1 METHPVLLLTIV
13 LLLICLAAV
22 VHLVRNPG
30 NRHLYNLPGPLPLP
44 FVGNALILAIPPE
57 EVIPTFRRIV
67 GQYGSLIRFH
77 LGHQSRACLT
87 TPEAFEKVLSSNAH
101 ITKGLDYRPLLPW
114 LGTGLLTSTGAKWH
128 TRRKML
134 TPAFHFKILESFLD
148 VMNAQCAILCD
159 EVLAPLA
166 NAGEFDIF
174 PIVTHCALDII
185 CETAMGRSINAQQ
198 CSDTDYVRAVYE
210 ASDLVWARQ
219 RSPWLWDDW
228 VFALSPT
235 GARMRSVLKTL
246 HGFTEKV
253 IAERK
258 QELEEE
264 RGHQQV
270 EEVMGK
276 KRKLAFLDL
285 LVEASKGGTI
295 LSDCDIREE
304 VDTFMFEG
312 HDTTATNMSFTLWL
326 LATHPDVQRRVQEE
340 LDEIFEGDQERAA
353 TSQDLAAMKYV
364 ECCLKESLRLY
375 QSVPIIS
382 RILGEDVEIDGKVL
396 PAKTNVILFKF
407 LLHRDPKTFPDPD
420 RFDPERFS
428 LESVQGRHPY
438 SYVPFSAGPR
448 NCIGQKFATMEEKVL
463 VSSVLRK
470 FNLRS
475 SMTVDE
481 IPLCAEVILR
491 PKNGLRISM
500 ERRCQ

>member
-1 METHPVLLLTIV
+1 
-13 LLLICLAAV
+13 
-22 VHLVRNPG
+22 
-30 NRHLYNLPGPLPLP
+30 
-44 FVGNALILAIPPE
+44 
-57 EVIPTFRRIV
+57 
-67 GQYGSLIRFH
+67 
-77 LGHQSRACLT
+77 
-87 TPEAFEKVLSSNAH
+87 
-101 ITKGLDYRPLLPW
+101 
-114 LGTGLLTSTGAKWH
+114 
-128 TRRKML
+128 
-134 TPAFHFKILESFLD
+134 
-148 VMNAQCAILCD
+148 
-159 EVLAPLA
+159 
-166 NAGEFDIF
+166 
-174 PIVTHCALDII
+174 
-185 CETAMGRSINAQQ
+185 MG
-198 CSDTDYVRAVYE
+198 
-210 ASDLVWARQ
+210 
-219 RSPWLWDDW
+219 
-228 VFALSPT
+228 
-235 GARMRSVLKTL
+235 VLKTL

-258 QELEEE
+258 QELEEM
-264 RGHQQV
+264 RVDNQV
-270 EEVMGK
+270 EEVIGK
-276 KRKLAFLDL
+276 KQKLAFLDL
-285 LVEASKGGTI
+285 LVEASKGGTV

-326 LATHPDVQRRVQEE
+326 LATHPEIQKRCQEE

-375 QSVPIIS
+375 QSVPLIS

-420 RFDPERFS
+420 RFDPDRFS

-470 FNLRS
+470 FNLSS
-475 SMTVDE
+475 SMTVEE

-491 PKNGLRISM
+491 PKNGLRISL
-500 ERRCQ
+500 EPRLQ